1 MLPGKAGVARKVV
14 AGQGSIRYICRRFH
28 RQLPAFL
35 SFLLKKCP
43 SMQKNLL
50 LLPLMLML
58 AALAPGSGLCKM
70 VDRNV
75 AIVNGETITLSEINE
90 LAKPVFDKIRA
101 ESPPGEVAAN
111 MAQARRAAL
120 ARLIDKRLVAQEAA
134 RYRLQVTDEELDK
147 TLEQIRVGRNMSP
160 EDQLKELRLMGVT
173 EQQYREEMRTQM
185 LGSKVINAV
194 VRTRVLV
201 TDEEILARYLG
212 KTSPPQPRSAR
223 DSVSGNSMGKM
234 QLLQLGVLWGA
245 PGRTGAILTKEQARS
260 KIEKLRK
267 VALTGASFS
276 DLARLYSDLPTAGD
290 GGSLGSLSL
299 EDMAGPVRAAVQDLD
314 KDGISQPVEAN
325 SAFLIFKR
333 LDGGKT
339 PDSGKEEEAK
349 TAEDSKTAE
358 ETGTE
363 EASKD
368 QVAVVP
374 LEERERIKQEI
385 LREKM
390 EGRVDEWIQELR
402 KKAYIKLF

>member
-1 MLPGKAGVARKVV
+1 
-14 AGQGSIRYICRRFH
+14 
-28 RQLPAFL
+28 
-35 SFLLKKCP
+35 
-43 SMQKNLL
+43 
-50 LLPLMLML
+50 
-58 AALAPGSGLCKM
+58 
-70 VDRNV
+70 
-75 AIVNGETITLSEINE
+75 
-90 LAKPVFDKIRA
+90 
-101 ESPPGEVAAN
+101 
-111 MAQARRAAL
+111 
-120 ARLIDKRLVAQEAA
+120 
-134 RYRLQVTDEELDK
+134 
-147 TLEQIRVGRNMSP
+147 
-160 EDQLKELRLMGVT
+160 
-173 EQQYREEMRTQM
+173 
-185 LGSKVINAV
+185 
-194 VRTRVLV
+194 
-201 TDEEILARYLG
+201 
-212 KTSPPQPRSAR
+212 
-223 DSVSGNSMGKM
+223 M

-276 DLARLYSDLPTAGD
+276 DLARLYSDLPSAGD

-349 TAEDSKTAE
+349 TAE